1 MNYSPSAIRRSW
13 PGNPW
18 EVPTPRAQERVSL
31 LLGEAFVPRSE
42 SSTRCMGPWPVEY
55 RNARRG
61 LVAGKSCA
69 DHGIVKPSVRN
80 ERLPTCATKERGKR
94 STSASSTR
102 LVVCMWAT
110 LTGCVSVA
118 VGESIISACPNGNT
132 EKTKTIWLIRAVK
145 LVLRASMDRSG
156 ERAPIVRN
164 AAITTNRRAVS
175 GSVLFVGF
183 QVIETW

>member
-1 MNYSPSAIRRSW
+1 MTILAQTVRMVPLSVSKRTAGLIRD
-13 PGNPW
+13 G
-18 EVPTPRAQERVSL
+18 QK
-31 LLGEAFVPRSE
+31 EAAKVY
-42 SSTRCMGPWPVEY
+42 M
-55 RNARRG
+55 
-61 LVAGKSCA
+61 
-69 DHGIVKPSVRN
+69 
-80 ERLPTCATKERGKR
+80 
-94 STSASSTR
+94 
-102 LVVCMWAT
+102 
-110 LTGCVSVA
+110 
-118 VGESIISACPNGNT
+118 ACRDAWNT